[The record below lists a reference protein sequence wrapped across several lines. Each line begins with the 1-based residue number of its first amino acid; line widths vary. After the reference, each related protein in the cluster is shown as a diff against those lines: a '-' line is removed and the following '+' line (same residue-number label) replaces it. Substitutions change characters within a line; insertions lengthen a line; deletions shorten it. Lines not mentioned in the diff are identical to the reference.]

1 MIMWW
6 IYYSKLPYEHW
17 IEGKTYIYLIAM
29 IKQYILELIFYLT
42 MTLGTKIIT
51 RTARAAFE
59 DDGSN
64 P

>member
-1 MIMWW
+1 
-6 IYYSKLPYEHW
+6 
-17 IEGKTYIYLIAM
+17 M